1 MSVSIST
8 PAQEPTSTQS
18 ASTPIPASVTAT
30 FLPANPDRKGGLITN
45 KGKKSIWVKFG
56 DPSVGA
62 PLVAADPFIEVPAG
76 GNCDIFIQQKG
87 MIGII
92 SAAPLVANPGSTF
105 IVEYL
110 P

>member
-1 MSVSIST
+1 MSVSIT
-8 PAQEPTSTQS
+8 TLAQEPISTQS
-18 ASTPIPASVTAT
+18 APTTIPASLIAA
-30 FLPANPDRKGGLITN
+30 FLPANPNRKGGLITN

-56 DPSVGA
+56 DPSVGD

-76 GNCDIFIQQKG
+76 GNCDIFLQQKG

-92 SAAPLVANPGSTF
+92 SAAPLAASPGSTF